1 MSIVGDTAAGVLLGQ
16 LIYWTRRGVDVLER
30 DGWIFKTAGEWQRE
44 TGMTWKVQ
52 RRARALLLQLGL
64 MEERKQQM
72 PARLE
77 FRLNLSTLAPLLA
90 QRSQVAVAPMDL
102 VRFRDAATDDLVGRA
117 FLFHAT
123 LTRVWPI
130 HTAMMA
136 SRLLASARIPALDP
150 HSLYQAA
157 SRLPGGR
164 MRLLT
169 LQRNDWLAETGLS
182 RDHWQTARRN
192 LHSAGVLVERRHNFP
207 RRVDLALDL
216 RALADVLRHAATSL
230 DSRAA
235 DDGAQGIADDTE
247 TTPTGPYRLD
257 RAKQAGGIGHHP
269 IPPSQSPDP
278 ADTDRPIL
286 PTVIA
291 QSRLYPMGLQG
302 SLHPQPQPA
311 SEAPGQD
318 RPMPPSL
325 ATAWG
330 GGGIYGIP
338 KVEFQAVQ
346 YPKPAAPPAPA
357 QPIRLLAWPR
367 FFTDADQAHAIR
379 HLAGLEPAIQQSV
392 LDEIEWMQRS
402 GKPIRS
408 PVAVARTLARSAR
421 GGTFVPDGAH
431 RVAAT
436 RASEEQRQQR
446 RREAPLAP
454 SQATEPRGPLTPEAT
469 EARKRLSKTLDE
481 MRRRSA

>member
-64 MEERKQQM
+64 TEERKQQM

-90 QRSQVAVAPMDL
+90 QRAQVAAAPMDL

-150 HSLYQAA
+150 QSLYQAA

-235 DDGAQGIADDTE
+235 DDGAQGIAGDTE

-311 SEAPGQD
+311 SEAPRQD

-330 GGGIYGIP
+330 GGGIYGIL
-338 KVEFQAVQ
+338 KVELKA
-346 YPKPAAPPAPA
+346 A
-357 QPIRLLAWPR
+357 QPSAPQPASNPEIQLLAWPR
-367 FFTDADQAHAIR
+367 FFTEADRTQAVR
-379 HLAGLEPAIQQSV
+379 HLAGLDRAVQQCV
-392 LDEIEWMQRS
+392 LDEIEWMQQS
-402 GKPIRS
+402 GKAVRS
-408 PVAVARTLARSAR
+408 PVALTRTLARNAR
-421 GGTFVPDGAH
+421 GGAFVPDGAH
-431 RVAAT
+431 RIAAA
-436 RASEEQRQQR
+436 RVSEAQRELKKRDAGAHPPKGAEQR
-446 RREAPLAP
+446 APLSPA
-454 SQATEPRGPLTPEAT
+454 AL
-469 EARKRLSKTLDE
+469 EARERVNKTREE
-481 MRRRSA
+481 MRRRTA